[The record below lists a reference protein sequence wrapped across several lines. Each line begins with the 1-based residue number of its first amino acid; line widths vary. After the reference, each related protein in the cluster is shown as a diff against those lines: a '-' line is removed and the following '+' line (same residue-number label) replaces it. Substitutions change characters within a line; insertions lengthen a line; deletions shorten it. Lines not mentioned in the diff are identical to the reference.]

1 MIVLVFSSTVKKWE
15 RYNVHVSIH
24 CYYSSYVCVAV
35 YTPQGDL
42 IMKMLGFGG
51 GMDFSIET
59 GYR

>member
-15 RYNVHVSIH
+15 RYNIHVRVCKHSLLL
-24 CYYSSYVCVAV
+24 CLRGYS
-35 YTPQGDL
+35 PQGDP

-51 GMDFSIET
+51 GMDFSVET